1 MSSIPSY
8 LNQLLNKHVGNTL
21 FCIWVEAN
29 KVTLKSG
36 TLETV
41 LSDKIILKLEGEA
54 SKTHLDFFE
63 KDRLIMLNI
72 YNQNGIDL
80 IKAKKPF
87 SLDDKL
93 KVREIKKQILHNVK
107 ASLGKEVAVVYKLGD
122 KIALNRGIFANM
134 GISGVVIKPA
144 PFYNTEENIFYR
156 NVLHIY
162 NSEFIDLLEIKIAQG
177 K

>member
-1 MSSIPSY
+1 MTSIPSY
-8 LNQLLNKHVGNTL
+8 LNQLLTKHVGSQL
-21 FCIWVEAN
+21 FCIWIEGN

-36 TLETV
+36 LLETV

-54 SKTHLDFFE
+54 AKTPLNFFE
-63 KDRLIMLNI
+63 KDKLLMLNI
-72 YNQNGIDL
+72 YNLNGIDL
-80 IKAKKPF
+80 IKAKKNF

-93 KVREIKKQILHNVK
+93 KVREIKKQILQNVRT
-107 ASLGKEVAVVYKLGD
+107 SLSKEVSVVYKLGD
-122 KIALNRGIFANM
+122 KIVLNRGIFANM

-162 NSEFIDLLEIKIAQG
+162 NSEFIDLLEVKILVG

>member
-1 MSSIPSY
+1 MTSIPTY
-8 LNQLLNKHVGNTL
+8 LNQLLNKHLSNQL
-21 FCIWVEAN
+21 FCIWVEGN
-29 KVTLKSG
+29 KVALKSG
-36 TLETV
+36 VLETV
-41 LSDKIILKLEGEA
+41 LSDKIILKLDGEA
-54 SKTHLDFFE
+54 AKTPLSFFE
-63 KDRLIMLNI
+63 KDKLIMLNI
-72 YNQNGIDL
+72 YNLNGIDL

-93 KVREIKKQILHNVK
+93 KVREIKKQILQNVK
-107 ASLGKEVAVVYKLGD
+107 TSLGKEVAVVYKLGD

-162 NSEFIDLLEIKIAQG
+162 NSEFFDLLEVKIAQG